1 MTKEQLKKKYDG
13 KKIGEIERE
22 IEQNRGISFE
32 ARRAMIE
39 AISYLKTSSRFKENS
54 QYLKSSFETY
64 LKGQYNMRLGTFLEN
79 ERAVIHYPEVAKR
92 YGIGLVAKVYRECGP
107 KKEATVFREIKALGD
122 KGPVKQ
128 ARIETIITKHSP
140 APRIKPPVIDW
151 HPKYEAE
158 AKAHRETKKLLIEAK
173 KQIEKLKATVIELMP
188 LRDMRAAIEPFMER
202 PEQRVS

>member
-13 KKIGEIERE
+13 KKIGDIERE
-22 IEQNRGISFE
+22 IGQKLGLAFE
-32 ARRAMIE
+32 TQREMVLAL
-39 AISYLKTSSRFKENS
+39 SYLRMSGRFKENA
-54 QYLKSSFETY
+54 QYAKSSFETY
-64 LKGQYNMRLGTFLEN
+64 LKGQYNMRLGTFLEK
-79 ERAVIHYPEVAKR
+79 ERAVTYHPEIAKQ
-92 YGIGLVAKVYRECGP
+92 YGIGLVAKVHRKCEVR
-107 KKEATVFREIKALGD
+107 KEATVFSEIKALGD

-140 APRIKPPVIDW
+140 APSVKPPVIDW